1 VSAEDVTDQICDICR
16 HREAV
21 SQCCGCSRALCKRC
35 RNMEIYVQ
43 GDGEVTI
50 KYFCPSCS
58 QDPRV
63 NPPMACKKVFGL
75 EDVTDMVNQEDSS
88 KSGRFKIKL
97 KIT

>member
-1 VSAEDVTDQICDICR
+1 
-16 HREAV
+16 
-21 SQCCGCSRALCKRC
+21 
-35 RNMEIYVQ
+35 MEIYVQ

-75 EDVTDMVNQEDSS
+75 EDVTVEPDPDGINWVMQGIKKHLVPERGPSPMNQGEPPPVA
-88 KSGRFKIKL
+88 
-97 KIT
+97 